1 MNNTLD
7 FRAMKQVEELNKKG
21 YYIACDMDI
30 LERFMFKY
38 TRISKIL
45 TLMGVCFIIWCVT
58 IYWGIT
64 TVSADYNELS
74 IQDQIRLERLEVCQE
89 ALKESSL
96 HYNQAEM
103 AELVIK
109 CTQRMIWV
117 YIMESGTG
125 KDEIRTNNFLWLKRT
140 VNGQYWFHS
149 FKTGRE
155 CRKYFATKYFK
166 FHYKKSPRTFI
177 YGFWIDNQWK
187 FGWSVTD
194 KEIYT
199 NFLTNVENN
208 QELTNELNYLYFT
221 R

>member
-74 IQDQIRLERLEVCQE
+74 IQDQIRLERLEICQE
-89 ALKESSL
+89 AYKSSWINKQFISEEVPAVRCAAFMTLIYAYESDFGRSDKCR
-96 HYNQAEM
+96 NTRNCFW
-103 AELVIK
+103 IK
-109 CTQRMIWV
+109 WNGVDTPR
-117 YIMESGTG
+117 G
-125 KDEIRTNNFLWLKRT
+125 FLT
-140 VNGQYWFHS
+140 
-149 FKTGRE
+149 FKSETE
-155 CRKYFATKYFK
+155 WRKYFAKKYFK
-166 FHYKKSPRTFI
+166 WHYKKSISTFVS
-177 YGFWIDNQWK
+177 N
-187 FGWSVTD
+187 WSMTERDTYISFVASKYNTVYMQL
-194 KEIYT
+194 ER
-199 NFLTNVENN
+199 
-208 QELTNELNYLYFT
+208 LYFT